1 MAKHSAL
8 LGLGPLAFS
17 IAFGLSL
24 LSERDYKQASF
35 TGITALSAVYAGG
48 LVATKQQN
56 QAAGNESYHLQ
67 TYAAASKL
75 PEIAVFWDYENI
87 RSASHG
93 TKVPLAE
100 SLIAFS
106 KSQGHP
112 RLKRVYANWRRE
124 KSGRVAQA
132 LYGLGFETVHVS
144 TGKQNSVDI
153 KLSVD
158 CLTAA
163 TQYRTIEKFIIVTS
177 DRDFVPLINTLKN
190 AFKRE
195 VILVGN
201 INQASDQI
209 LLSADEFIDIKEL
222 NFNRERD
229 TVSYEEALDCLVNN
243 INLAFD
249 QRYSNTSFGTIDRLM
264 RADPDYSY
272 GGVYSIRKD
281 NDSTCRFRYF
291 KDFIAAAEADGEIIV
306 SEDKELFLPEYDSS
320 EEEYPDEEYSE
331 EDYEYRLAQEQDLPQ
346 DLNSISQ
353 EEYRILIDSKG

>member
-1 MAKHSAL
+1 MARHWAL

-24 LSERDYKQASF
+24 LSERDFKQASF

-56 QAAGNESYHLQ
+56 QAAFDAPCSPLQ
-67 TYAAASKL
+67 TDSAASKL

-93 TKVPLAE
+93 TKAPLAE
-100 SLIAFS
+100 SLIAYS

-124 KSGRVAQA
+124 KSVRVAQA

-144 TGKQNSVDI
+144 TGKQNSADI

-163 TQYRTIEKFIIVTS
+163 TQHRTIEKFIIVTS

-190 AFKRE
+190 TFKRE

-201 INQASDQI
+201 IDQASDQI
-209 LLSADEFIDIKEL
+209 LLSADEFVDIKEL
-222 NFNRERD
+222 DFNRERD

-291 KDFIAAAEADGEIIV
+291 KDFIAAAEADGEVIV

-320 EEEYPDEEYSE
+320 EDEYPEDE
-331 EDYEYRLAQEQDLPQ
+331 YEYRLAQDQNLPQ
-346 DLNSISQ
+346 ALSSIPQ
-353 EEYRILIDSKG
+353 EECRVLIDSKG